1 METVPIC
8 SVQVVQNAMSDGI
21 LTAPCICAEHSLP
34 VKVARAMDRIL
45 LTVDGSG
52 IMFSCL
58 KLATAAP
65 VLSIVGCE
73 HRGVDAVAWCLL
85 CSSKCNLSVSLFSLH
100 HMRSSSDA
108 RLTKSVGRSAMSLC
122 SRRAKSCS
130 GWQLFENLQ
139 ASNPSPRPWLR
150 AKRQTKV

>member
-1 METVPIC
+1 MLCRANNSRTRYRLRQRGWYLMETLPGC
-8 SVQVVQNAMSDGI
+8 PVQVVQNAMSDGI
-21 LTAPCICAEHSLP
+21 PRRPCICADHSLP

-65 VLSIVGCE
+65 FLSIVGCE
-73 HRGVDAVAWCLL
+73 HRGVDAAAWCLL
-85 CSSKCNLSVSLFSLH
+85 CSSKCNLSVTLFSLH

-108 RLTKSVGRSAMSLC
+108 RVTGFGRSAMSLY
-122 SRRAKSCS
+122 S
-130 GWQLFENLQ
+130 
-139 ASNPSPRPWLR
+139 
-150 AKRQTKV
+150 